1 LAAKKRQNK
10 ITEYRKMLLAWKR
23 AGVVTFGGY
32 ILGFPA
38 DTPASI
44 RSDIEIIKRELPIDF
59 LEFFVLTPLPG
70 SEDHQ
75 TLWRNAIAM
84 DADMN
89 RYDAEHVV
97 TDHPNMSRASWQNI
111 YAEAWR
117 LYYTPEHMRTILRRS
132 AATGSPISSLAG
144 FLLFFSS
151 FMAFEKTHPLQGG
164 IIRRKSRRDRR
175 PGLPIEPVW
184 SFYPKFVWQSLSKY
198 THMFRIWFGLEM
210 AVQRLRRDP
219 NRAIYTDQSLSDVT
233 DDETQSLELFTHTDD
248 ARHAVEHA
256 HKVAQLT
263 AKGARVPAH
272 A

>member
-1 LAAKKRQNK
+1 V
-10 ITEYRKMLLAWKR
+10 ITY
-23 AGVVTFGGY
+23 GGY

-38 DTPASI
+38 DTPESI
-44 RSDIEIIKRELPIDF
+44 RADIEIIKRELPIDF

-75 TLWRNAIAM
+75 TLWRKGVVM

-97 TDHPNMSRASWQNI
+97 TDHPRMSRADWQDI
-111 YAEAWR
+111 YVEAWK
-117 LYYTPEHMRTILRRS
+117 LYYTPEHMHTILRRG

-151 FMAFEKTHPLQGG
+151 FMAFEKMHPLQGG

-175 PGLPIEPVW
+175 PGLPIEPIW
-184 SFYPKFVWQSLSKY
+184 SFYPKFAWESVSKY
-198 THMFRIWFGLEM
+198 VRMFRIWFPLEM

-219 NRAIYTDQSLSDVT
+219 SRVNYTDQSLSDVT

-256 HKVAQLT
+256 RKVAQLT
-263 AKGARVPAH
+263 TAANRVLAH